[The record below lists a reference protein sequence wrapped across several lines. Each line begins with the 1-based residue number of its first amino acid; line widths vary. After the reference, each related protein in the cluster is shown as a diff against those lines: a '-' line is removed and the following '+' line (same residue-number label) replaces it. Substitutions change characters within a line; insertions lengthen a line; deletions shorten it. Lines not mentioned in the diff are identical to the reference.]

1 VVGGGIVYAGSLET
15 SIHINTVH
23 HKEQEDSY
31 KALTERVCLAVVYF
45 CMKHGRKLVC
55 YVCEI
60 L

>member
-1 VVGGGIVYAGSLET
+1 MYAGSLET